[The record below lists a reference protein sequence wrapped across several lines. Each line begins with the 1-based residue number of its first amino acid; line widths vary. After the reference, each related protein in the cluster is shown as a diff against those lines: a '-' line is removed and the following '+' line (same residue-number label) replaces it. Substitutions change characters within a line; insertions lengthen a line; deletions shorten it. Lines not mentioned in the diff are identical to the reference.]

1 MHRSRKIWSGLKAAV
16 QSHTLLHGRYYNF
29 CSRLIA
35 SFTIKLKFAFGLY
48 SMPNATIVLHGSN
61 QGVIQQAEVGE
72 NSRKNGFSDISS
84 SNTFPSSSIS

>member
-1 MHRSRKIWSGLKAAV
+1 
-16 QSHTLLHGRYYNF
+16 
-29 CSRLIA
+29 
-35 SFTIKLKFAFGLY
+35 
-48 SMPNATIVLHGSN
+48 MPNATIVLHGSN